1 MALANKTM
9 RIAWALLAHGRPY
22 EADHVSLSPRARSR
36 QQRLR
41 CAGRSRLTSLNR
53 SPRTESPTELRRHSL
68 H

>member
-1 MALANKTM
+1 VALANKTM

-36 QQRLR
+36 
-41 CAGRSRLTSLNR
+41 LTSLNR